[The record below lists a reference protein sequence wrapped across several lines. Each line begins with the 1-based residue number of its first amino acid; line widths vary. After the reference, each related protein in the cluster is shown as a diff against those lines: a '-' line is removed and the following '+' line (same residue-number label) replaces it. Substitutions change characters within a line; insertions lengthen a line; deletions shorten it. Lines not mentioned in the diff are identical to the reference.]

1 MRVTDVAES
10 FADRPH
16 VLVPTMGA
24 LHEGHLSLIRRGAQI
39 SRERG
44 LAGVAVSVFVNP
56 TQFNDPADYERY
68 PRTLESDAAKAASA
82 GAAVVWAPAVGE
94 VYPEGLEV
102 AVGALPAVATEPGLE
117 DRHRPGHFAGVVQV
131 VRRLFELARPAAAV
145 FGEKDWQQLQVIRAM
160 VAGEG
165 LGVKIAA
172 GETVREADGL
182 AMSSRNVFLSAEER
196 AAAGAV
202 PRALAAARGETDP
215 VRAEGAMLRVLT
227 GAGLSVDY
235 AVVRDAATL
244 MALPVGWSGG
254 AARAILTVRAGATR
268 LLDNAPWP

>member
-1 MRVTDVAES
+1 MRVTDSAES

-24 LHEGHLSLIRRGAQI
+24 LHEGHLSLIRRGAAIAQA
-39 SRERG
+39 RG

-82 GAAVVWAPAVGE
+82 GASVVWAPAPGE
-94 VYPEGLEV
+94 VYPEGREIP
-102 AVGALPAVATEPGLE
+102 VGVLPAVATEPGLE
-117 DRHRPGHFAGVVQV
+117 DAHRPGHFAGVVQV

-160 VAGEG
+160 VVGEG
-165 LGVKIAA
+165 LGVEIVA

-182 AMSSRNVFLSAEER
+182 ALASRNVFLSAAER
-196 AAAGAV
+196 AAAAAV
-202 PRALAAARGETDP
+202 PRALEAARGEADP
-215 VRAEGAMLRVLT
+215 AAAEGAMRRVLE

-235 AVVRDAATL
+235 AVVRDARTL
-244 MALPVGWSGG
+244 MPLGEAWRGVD
-254 AARAILTVRAGATR
+254 ARAILTARAGKTR